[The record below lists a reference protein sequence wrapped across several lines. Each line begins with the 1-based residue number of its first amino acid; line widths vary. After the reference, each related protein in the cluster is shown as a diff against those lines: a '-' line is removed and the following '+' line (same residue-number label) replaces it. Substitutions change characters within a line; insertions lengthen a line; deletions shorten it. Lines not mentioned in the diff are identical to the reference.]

1 MDERYSIRQNEAVVL
16 SSNSSLR
23 MIWKNLTGENIRG
36 EEYRRYVNFALS
48 EGFRRGSIELFD
60 GNKLMGKG
68 EIK

>member
-1 MDERYSIRQNEAVVL
+1 MDERYSIRQNDAVVL

-36 EEYRRYVNFALS
+36 EEYRRYVYFALS

-60 GNKLMGKG
+60 GNKLMEKG

>member
-1 MDERYSIRQNEAVVL
+1 MNERYSIRQNDAVIL

-23 MIWKNLTGENIRG
+23 MIWKNLTGENIRE

-60 GNKLMGKG
+60 GNKLMEKG